1 MKFLSPGDQR
11 QIAEAIRKAEAST
24 QGEIVTVIA
33 RQSDDYF
40 FIPLLW
46 ATLLALAVPGLL
58 EILQNPWALSHSY
71 LIQFT
76 TFLVLAILF
85 RWQPLTMRT
94 IPKTIKRQ
102 RAHRL
107 AMEQFFQQNLHHTKD
122 RAGLLLFV
130 SVAERYVEIIADKGI
145 NDKVEQDQWSRVVAR
160 FIGQVKDDQIC
171 QGFLQAIETCG
182 EILTEHFPVEPGNK
196 NELPD
201 HLVML

>member
-1 MKFLSPGDQR
+1 
-11 QIAEAIRKAEAST
+11 
-24 QGEIVTVIA
+24 
-33 RQSDDYF
+33 
-40 FIPLLW
+40 
-46 ATLLALAVPGLL
+46 
-58 EILQNPWALSHSY
+58 
-71 LIQFT
+71 
-76 TFLVLAILF
+76 
-85 RWQPLTMRT
+85 
-94 IPKTIKRQ
+94 
-102 RAHRL
+102 
-107 AMEQFFQQNLHHTKD
+107 
-122 RAGLLLFV
+122 LLFV